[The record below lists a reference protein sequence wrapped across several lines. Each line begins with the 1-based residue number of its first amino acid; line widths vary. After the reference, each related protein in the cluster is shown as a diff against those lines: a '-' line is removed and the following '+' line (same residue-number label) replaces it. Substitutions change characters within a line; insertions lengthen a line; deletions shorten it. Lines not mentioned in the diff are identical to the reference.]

1 MAGSMEGRFVW
12 TDLSAPDEEAAGTF
26 YSQLLGWQL
35 DRDESEMGVYLIGEV
50 AGRDVAGMM
59 AQSPDQAGAPPM
71 WTIYLAS
78 DGIEDTLARIEQH
91 GGTVLQP
98 PFEIPDGRIAIAA
111 DPTGGV
117 FAVAQ
122 WPGEGGFEAY
132 GEPGAVCWAE
142 LLTRDVEAAV
152 GFYTA
157 VYGWD
162 ATTEP
167 SETGPPYTTFSRD
180 GEQILGVMG
189 MPEMVP
195 TEAPAFW
202 QVYFLVEDIDAAV
215 AAATTSGASVLVPK
229 TRISERAWFATL
241 EDPQGAG
248 FNLFAGQM

>member
-1 MAGSMEGRFVW
+1 MEGRFVW
-12 TDLSAPDEEAAGTF
+12 TDLTTPDDEAAGTF

-35 DRDESEMGVYLIGEV
+35 DRDESEMGIYLIGEV
-50 AGRDVAGMM
+50 TGRDVAGMM
-59 AQSPDQAGAPPM
+59 AQSPGEAGGPPM

-78 DGIEDTLARIEQH
+78 DRIEDTLARIEQH
-91 GGTVLQP
+91 GGTVVQP

-122 WPGEGGFEAY
+122 WPGEGGFEVY

-152 GFYTA
+152 RFYTA

-162 ATTEP
+162 ATTVP
-167 SETGPPYTTFSRD
+167 SETGPPYTTFSRN
-180 GEQILGVMG
+180 GEQMLGVMR

-195 TEAPAFW
+195 AEAPAFW

-215 AAATTSGASVLVPK
+215 AAATGGGASVLVPK
-229 TRISERAWFATL
+229 TQISERAWFATL
-241 EDPQGAG
+241 ADPQGAG